1 VIFVTVGTDGPFD
14 RLVRAVD
21 SWAGETGQRDVFAQI
36 GQSEFRPLHMKSV
49 PSLGCLEFAHC
60 VRSAAIVV
68 AHAGMG
74 TILTALEYGKPVIV
88 MPRVAAL
95 AERRNDHQLA
105 TARSLAPLGRV
116 AVAFNEDE
124 LRLQLERID
133 ELTAGDSIGQHAQP
147 QLVAAIR
154 DFIHRRPSAREC
166 A

>member
-21 SWAGETGQRDVFAQI
+21 RWAGETAHPDVFAQI
-36 GQSEFRPLHMKSV
+36 GESRFRPRHMKYTPFV
-49 PSLGCLEFAHC
+49 ECLEFTHY
-60 VRSAAIVV
+60 VRSSTVVV

-105 TARSLAPLGRV
+105 TARHLSAMGKV
-116 AVAFNEDE
+116 AVAFTEGE
-124 LRLQLERID
+124 LRSQLERID
-133 ELTAGDSIGQHAQP
+133 QLSSDASIGQDAQP
-147 QLVAAIR
+147 QLIAAIHA
-154 DFIHRRPSAREC
+154 FIHRRPAR
-166 A
+166 

>member
-1 VIFVTVGTDGPFD
+1 MIFVTVGTDGPFD

-21 SWAGETGQRDVFAQI
+21 AWAGETAQANVFAQI
-36 GQSEFRPLHMKSV
+36 GQTTFQPVHMEFTPL
-49 PSLGCLEFAHC
+49 LGCPEF
-60 VRSAAIVV
+60 VQYIRSATVVV

-105 TARSLAPLGRV
+105 TARNLAALRNV
-116 AVAFNEDE
+116 TVTFNEDE
-124 LRLQLERID
+124 LRSQLDRIG
-133 ELTAGDSIGQHAQP
+133 ELSPDDSIGQHAQP
-147 QLVAAIR
+147 QLIGAIR
-154 DFIHRRPSAREC
+154 DFIHRRDPARWR